1 MAAHAAAPVS
11 ARDRLIVALDLPT
24 IEQAR
29 ALVETLGDSVTF
41 YKVGLGLQLAGG
53 GEFARELKE
62 KGKRI
67 FLDYKYYDI
76 EETIRNAVARAAER
90 DIDFL
95 TVHGTASILR
105 AAVEGKG
112 ASSLKIFCV
121 TVLTSIEAQDFQ
133 EIGYE
138 HVDVNRLVIQR
149 AVQAMRA
156 GCDGVI
162 ASAREASQIRQAAGR
177 ELLIVTPGIRPAGTS
192 RDDQKRTTTPREA
205 VLAGSDYLVIGRPII
220 QAPDPVE
227 AAERCIAEMAA
238 ASDSGG
244 L

>member
-1 MAAHAAAPVS
+1 MTTDAATQGS

-29 ALVETLGDSVTF
+29 AMVNAVGDSVTF

-53 GEFARELKE
+53 GDFARELKE
-62 KGKRI
+62 RGKRV

-95 TVHGTASILR
+95 TIHGTGSILR

-112 ASSLKIFCV
+112 ASALKIFCV
-121 TVLTSIEAQDFQ
+121 TVLTSIESQDFK
-133 EIGYE
+133 EIGYDN
-138 HVDVNRLVIQR
+138 VDVDRLVIHR
-149 AVQAMRA
+149 ALQAQRA

-162 ASAREASQIRQAAGR
+162 ASAREAAQIKR
-177 ELLIVTPGIRPAGTS
+177 ETGGGFLVVTPGIRPAGVS
-192 RDDQKRTTTPREA
+192 RDDQKRATTPAEA
-205 VLAGSDYLVIGRPII
+205 MSAGADYLVVGRPII
-220 QAPDPVE
+220 QATDPRA
-227 AAERCIAEMAA
+227 AAERCVAEMTSAVA
-238 ASDSGG
+238 I
-244 L
+244 